1 MASLLEA
8 VWRVGQ
14 QLRLERCAHGLGH
27 AVLRAQR
34 RFKRTSVIGAGE
46 APDHARRAGA
56 LLEQALDAAR
66 FARDTRLHI
75 ARREVRQVHVMR
87 RLVVL
92 ALLRRDVAAEVK
104 RGVEAGRLDACRAH
118 VLLAVGQ
125 QLRVQRARAPL
136 VRSKVDAAD
145 AAPARQ
151 PAQREHAPEHG
162 HVADR
167 ALVQVVDRKVG
178 PVDAEAV
185 AGKDDG
191 MVCEQVR
198 HSGAFCED
206 ILGPRRAYPALRIG
220 TIMTFRARKGEFS
233 GSFARFCKK
242 SAKFLALSL
251 YCAKVSDSTWE

>member
-1 MASLLEA
+1 
-8 VWRVGQ
+8 
-14 QLRLERCAHGLGH
+14 
-27 AVLRAQR
+27 
-34 RFKRTSVIGAGE
+34 
-46 APDHARRAGA
+46 
-56 LLEQALDAAR
+56 
-66 FARDTRLHI
+66 
-75 ARREVRQVHVMR
+75 MR

-151 PAQREHAPEHG
+151 PAQRERASEHG

-185 AGKDDG
+185 AGKGDG
-191 MVCEQVR
+191 MV
-198 HSGAFCED
+198 
-206 ILGPRRAYPALRIG
+206 
-220 TIMTFRARKGEFS
+220 
-233 GSFARFCKK
+233 
-242 SAKFLALSL
+242 
-251 YCAKVSDSTWE
+251 